1 MKEPTVTLTLA
12 SDIQKR
18 EEISK
23 RLLKFG
29 RVKIIEKYANAPQEI
44 EEAANFVINVAE
56 RAEIRPELG
65 YTEIIQGKTIKKFE
79 FKGSDLNEILNDV
92 KRKVLGAAYKLNE
105 KLQELEKAESEL
117 TNLKNEYS
125 KLLPFKGISI
135 DLTFISNL
143 KRFVVKFYLSKEPV
157 TFECCLS
164 SVLERGKEEYLIVVS
179 AEANKAKDIE
189 QIAYSKGLIEL
200 QPPSG
205 SPEAK
210 LSEIS
215 KKIDDLQR
223 NFLKLNEEVK
233 DLKLALENEI
243 NAALESLQVLREVS
257 EIGRPEGR
265 FIISKVEILRS
276 DIRRFYDSFKDIA
289 IIGGL
294 SDADE
299 VELKNPIYMK
309 NFDPLTETQGI
320 PGPYE
325 IDPTPIISI
334 IFPFFFG
341 FMFPDMGQGL
351 VLFILGFIIYI
362 KGWKNKKKWGAM
374 LASFGAAATIMGL
387 LSGEVFGFE
396 ASSIPIVGSFLE
408 KLAVLRSFSSLTT
421 DAILTMLSVAIL
433 IGIFHLT
440 SGYFLDFK
448 QTLKRDRKAAFF
460 EKLPVLIAYIGA
472 VFIGLSIIGSN
483 YSFNLFAGR
492 AALINVPNWIL
503 SSITVPVTATSVFL
517 FLFYTVKREN
527 PLDASIQFMFIII
540 EFLANT
546 ISYSRL
552 AILFLVH
559 IVLMKTLNAT
569 VTMGAISLP
578 LLIFGNLGI
587 MALEGLIVY
596 IQSLRLHVYEW
607 FTKFYLGN
615 GTRFKGITDS
625 LTHASIYVL

>member
-1 MKEPTVTLTLA
+1 MKEPTITLTLA

-29 RVKIIEKYANAPQEI
+29 RVKIIEKYSNAPKEI

-65 YTEIIQGKTIKKFE
+65 YTEIIEGKTIKRFE
-79 FKGSDLNEILNDV
+79 FKGSNLNEILNDI
-92 KRKVLGAAYKLNE
+92 KQKVMGAAYKLNE
-105 KLQELEKAESEL
+105 KLQELEKTESEL

-125 KLLPFKGISI
+125 KLLPFKGIKT
-135 DLTFISNL
+135 DLTFISSL
-143 KRFVVKFYLSKEPV
+143 KRFAVKFYTSKEPV
-157 TFECCLS
+157 QFECCLS
-164 SVLERGKEEYLIVVS
+164 AVVQRDKNEYLIVVY
-179 AEANKAKDIE
+179 AESEKAKEIE
-189 QIAYSKGLIEL
+189 QAAYTKGLVEL
-200 QPPSG
+200 QPPAG
-205 SPEAK
+205 SPEDM
-210 LSEIS
+210 LNSLS
-215 KKIDDLQR
+215 KKISELQNRFKALSDDVL
-223 NFLKLNEEVK
+223 NLKI
-233 DLKLALENEI
+233 ALEDEI
-243 NAALESLQVLREVS
+243 NAALESLQVLKEVS
-257 EIGRPEGR
+257 EIGMPAGR

-276 DIRRFYDSFKDIA
+276 DLRRFYEAFKDIT

-309 NFDPLTETQGI
+309 NFDPLTETQGV
-320 PGPYE
+320 PGRYE
-325 IDPTPIISI
+325 IDPTPIISLV
-334 IFPFFFG
+334 FPFFFG
-341 FMFPDMGQGL
+341 FMFPDAGQGL
-351 VLFILGFIIYI
+351 VLFALGLLIYLR
-362 KGWKNKKKWGAM
+362 GWKNKRKWGAM
-374 LASFGAAATIMGL
+374 LASFGASATIMGL
-387 LSGEVFGFE
+387 LAGEFFGFE
-396 ASSIPIVGSFLE
+396 VSAIPFAGSFLE
-408 KLAVLRSFSSLTT
+408 KLAVLKSFSSLTT
-421 DAILTMLSVAIL
+421 GAILTMLSVAIL

-448 QTLKRDRKAAFF
+448 QTLKKDRKEAFL

-472 VFIGLSIIGSN
+472 VFIGLSIIGGN

-492 AALINVPNWIL
+492 AALINVPNRIL
-503 SSITVPVTATSVFL
+503 SSVTVPVTAASIFI
-517 FLFYTVKREN
+517 FLFYTVRREN
-527 PLDASIQFMFIII
+527 PLDASIQFMFIVI

-569 VTMGAISLP
+569 VAMGAVSWP
-578 LLIFGNLGI
+578 LIVFGNLGI

-615 GTRFKGITDS
+615 GTRFRSVTDT
-625 LTHASIYVL
+625 LTHASIYLT